1 MSDNLSQ
8 AVSLAGKSE
17 RILTPDPGWFHFNF
31 REVWDAR
38 EIAFRFAHRDLTSS
52 FKQTVLG
59 PMWLI
64 LPPIFTALTFTIVFG
79 QIAAIPTDGAPQ
91 FLFYM
96 LGSVFWSFFSSCIT
110 KTSGTFVGNGGI
122 FGKVYFPRLTV
133 PVASILFN
141 LAQLSIQFLLFAGF
155 YVVIA
160 LKGAHISLNLAV
172 VFLPLVVIQLAVLG
186 SGIGSFFSSL
196 TVKYRDLSMML
207 GFGMQLWM
215 YASCIIFPLSSVPE
229 KWRWLCVLNPVVPVI
244 EFARYACFGVGSFEP
259 GYLVLSAAVSALAL
273 FVGLTAFKRMEATFM
288 DTV

>member
-1 MSDNLSQ
+1 MSENSTLET
-8 AVSLAGKSE
+8 VTAGKPE
-17 RILTPDPGWFHFNF
+17 RVITPDPGWFHFNF
-31 REVWDAR
+31 GEVWGAR

-96 LGSVFWSFFSSCIT
+96 LGSVLWSFFSSCIT

-133 PVASILFN
+133 PMASILFN
-141 LAQLSIQFLLFAGF
+141 LTQLLIQGLLFAGF
-155 YVVIA
+155 YIFTA
-160 LKGAHISLNLAV
+160 LKGANMHLSVAIIW
-172 VFLPLVVIQLAVLG
+172 LPLVILQLAMLG
-186 SGIGSFFSSL
+186 SGIGCFFSSL
-196 TVKYRDLSMML
+196 TVKYRDLNMML

-229 KWRWLCVLNPVVPVI
+229 KWRWLCVLNPVVPVM
-244 EFARYACFGVGSFEP
+244 EFARYAFFGVGLLEP
-259 GYLVLSAAVSALAL
+259 GYLLLSAAVSAVAL
-273 FVGLTAFKRMEATFM
+273 FIGLTAFKRMEATFM
-288 DTV
+288 DTI